1 MTNLPYDFDL
11 LYDLKTVEQLHDHL
25 TGKLRYSVSST
36 DAEIIETCHQY
47 GIPLPDELITA
58 KDSNAKLARTVS
70 GLSTLLD
77 ICVIQ
82 ESLEQAQKALWEQT
96 LKPMFANC
104 KTSCDAKA
112 VANEILKMRVDHDG
126 TRLKVP
132 AFIDKMMDAEVARI
146 HRASLSNDGPR

>member
-1 MTNLPYDFDL
+1 MTDLHPDFDL

-25 TGKLRYSVSST
+25 TGRLRYSISST
-36 DAEIIETCHQY
+36 DAEIIESCHTY
-47 GIPLPDELITA
+47 GVPLPEELITA
-58 KDSNAKLARTVS
+58 KDSNAPLARTVS

-96 LKPMFANC
+96 LRPMFADC
-104 KTSCDAKA
+104 KTSGDARA
-112 VANEILKMRVDHDG
+112 VAQDILKMRVDHDG
-126 TRLKVP
+126 TRLKLP
-132 AFIDKMMDAEVARI
+132 TLIDKMMDAEVARI